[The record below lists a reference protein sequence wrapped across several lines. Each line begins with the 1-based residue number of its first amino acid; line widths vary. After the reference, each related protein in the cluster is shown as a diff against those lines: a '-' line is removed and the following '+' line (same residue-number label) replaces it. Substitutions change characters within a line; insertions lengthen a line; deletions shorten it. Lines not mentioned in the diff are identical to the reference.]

1 MSFADL
7 KTQILNKAFDE
18 AFQTS
23 VNNQIQGLEDL
34 IREQF
39 GYLEDITDLCGANLP
54 ELTEMNAVIKYSVL
68 QAIEGVNSK
77 LEAQDTSV
85 QNELNNL
92 KTDIIT
98 QFLNIFNQIS
108 FVAEQEEILDFI
120 QEKHSELITVLSH
133 IVTTIDDVSTVKD
146 NLAVVDNKVDTLK
159 EDIDLIN
166 EKITSI
172 ILFQTT
178 FP

>member
-1 MSFADL
+1 MLSKFVVSKDEINKTITTVLEGINGSLDELSLSFADL

-108 FVAEQEEILDFI
+108 LLQNKKRYLILYKKSI
-120 QEKHSELITVLSH
+120 QNSL
-133 IVTTIDDVSTVKD
+133 
-146 NLAVVDNKVDTLK
+146 
-159 EDIDLIN
+159 
-166 EKITSI
+166 
-172 ILFQTT
+172 LF
-178 FP
+178 

>member
-1 MSFADL
+1 M
-7 KTQILNKAFDE
+7 T
-18 AFQTS
+18 
-23 VNNQIQGLEDL
+23 
-34 IREQF
+34 
-39 GYLEDITDLCGANLP
+39 

-77 LEAQDTSV
+77 LEAQDASV

-120 QEKHSELITVLSH
+120 QEKHSELIT
-133 IVTTIDDVSTVKD
+133 
-146 NLAVVDNKVDTLK
+146 
-159 EDIDLIN
+159 
-166 EKITSI
+166 
-172 ILFQTT
+172 
-178 FP
+178 

>member
-1 MSFADL
+1 MRCKFA
-7 KTQILNKAFDE
+7 
-18 AFQTS
+18 
-23 VNNQIQGLEDL
+23 
-34 IREQF
+34 
-39 GYLEDITDLCGANLP
+39 

-166 EKITSI
+166 EK
-172 ILFQTT
+172 
-178 FP
+178 